1 MKTQLTNKLT
11 KVFFNQYGKEMVL
24 EYNGTAT
31 DAREYAKRNY
41 GAKTINT
48 YYTVQRNTYLP
59 KGYASIEQV

>member
-1 MKTQLTNKLT
+1 
-11 KVFFNQYGKEMVL
+11 MVL